1 MVTFPNIKVNI
12 GLNIVEK
19 RQDGFHNIESVFHPV
34 PFSDVLEIIPAKETR
49 FVSTGIAIPGAL
61 EHNLCFQAYELL
73 KRDFQL
79 PPVQIHLHKVV
90 PIGAGLGGGS
100 SDAAFTLK
108 TLNNLFELGITSAQ
122 LETYA
127 QKLGSD
133 CAFFIDN
140 KAKYCYHKGDEF
152 KNLELDL
159 STYFFVIIYPNIH
172 ISTPE
177 AYAGIRPKKS
187 DYNLMNI
194 PSLPI
199 TEWKNYIRNDFED
212 TIFIKYPLLEQIKTD
227 LYNRG
232 AIYASMSG
240 SGSSLFGIFDSPI
253 DLSSLTNKYLVWT
266 SNY

>member
-1 MVTFPNIKVNI
+1 MVTFPNIKINI

-19 RQDGFHNIESVFHPV
+19 RQDGFHNIESVFYPV
-34 PFSDVLEIIPAKETR
+34 HFSDVLEILPAKETH
-49 FVSTGIAIPGAL
+49 FSSTGIAIPGAL
-61 EHNLCFQAYELL
+61 KDNLCIKAYELL
-73 KRDFQL
+73 KKDFQL

-108 TLNNLFELGITSAQ
+108 TLNNLFELRIHPTQ

-140 KAKYCYHKGDEF
+140 KSKYCYHKGDEF
-152 KNLELDL
+152 KNLKLDL
-159 STYFFVIIYPNIH
+159 SPYVFVIIYPDIH

-177 AYAGIRPKKS
+177 AYAGIKPKKS
-187 DYNLMNI
+187 DYNLMDI
-194 PSLPI
+194 ISLPI
-199 TEWKNYIRNDFED
+199 TEWKNHIRNDFEE
-212 TIFIKYPLLEQIKTD
+212 TIFIKYPLLEQIKVD
-227 LYNRG
+227 LYKKG
-232 AIYASMSG
+232 ALYASMSG
-240 SGSSLFGIFDSPI
+240 SGSSLFGIFDLPI
-253 DLSSLTNKYLVWT
+253 DVSELKKKYLVWT